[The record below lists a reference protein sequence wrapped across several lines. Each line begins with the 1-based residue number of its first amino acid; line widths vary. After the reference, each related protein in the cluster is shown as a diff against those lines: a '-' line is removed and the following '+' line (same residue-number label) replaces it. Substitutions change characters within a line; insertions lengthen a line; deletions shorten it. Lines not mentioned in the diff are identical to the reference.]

1 MERSRWELIARGCSA
16 LSQES
21 EEECHERRSAAH
33 VFVPDGSLP
42 ERVLREIAVG
52 RQIAAERGYHGHIRV
67 DEALSLFDEDCA
79 PVSPARLQ

>member
-1 MERSRWELIARGCSA
+1 MSA
-16 LSQES
+16 DQQHTYS
-21 EEECHERRSAAH
+21 CRMDPCR
-33 VFVPDGSLP
+33 

-79 PVSPARLQ
+79 PVSPARLH